1 MPWCPICKVEYDENT
16 EKCIDCGG
24 NLVDVLIEKNCSCE
38 LDEEEEDDKGVFLIS
53 AQDEME
59 ANIIEAKLKQYRI
72 PVLKKFRETGGYLS
86 VIMGV
91 TPFGID
97 MFVPSK
103 LLEDA
108 QKIIEPQELSDDF
121 YAEGDEGDEI

>member
-1 MPWCPICKVEYDENT
+1 MPWCPICKTEYDENT

-38 LDEEEEDDKGVFLIS
+38 LEEDDEEDKGVFLIS

-86 VIMGV
+86 VIMGT

-121 YAEGDEGDEI
+121 YSEGDDT